1 MWSLALLESLPE
13 YIQVQLMLQRTD
25 AHQVHLSQAETE
37 RLLAHF
43 VDVELAY
50 RKKKGTYRG
59 TFSVVSSFI
68 GYQARGAAPSNFD
81 VVYGYNLGHVAAI
94 LAANRLTGYMATI
107 SNLKAGVEQWRPG
120 GVPIS
125 ALMTTP
131 SGKGKPTVPHA
142 KIDLQSVS
150 YRKFAESKH
159 QWSVQDLYEN
169 PGPLQFHGPTADEI
183 TQTLQLE
190 SFDYLS
196 RIQSLYAALQ
206 EITVQC
212 RPGCTSTVLQIAT
225 KDLSALTDIL
235 HLVREAE
242 ASHPSTGLRK

>member
-1 MWSLALLESLPE
+1 
-13 YIQVQLMLQRTD
+13 MLQRTD

-43 VDVELAY
+43 VDVELNY

-81 VVYGYNLGHVAAI
+81 VVYAYNLGHVAAI
-94 LAANRLTGYMATI
+94 LSANHLSGYMATI
-107 SNLKAGVEQWRPG
+107 SNLKAGVEHWRPG

-125 ALMTTP
+125 ALMTTS

-150 YRKFAESKH
+150 YRQFAEQKH
-159 QWSVQDLYEN
+159 QWSIQDMYEN
-169 PGPLQFHGPTADEI
+169 PGPIQFHGPTANEI
-183 TQTLQLE
+183 THTLRLE
-190 SFDYLS
+190 SFDYLTQ
-196 RIQSLYAALQ
+196 IQSLYTALQ
-206 EITVQC
+206 DITVQC
-212 RPGCTSTVLQIAT
+212 RPGCSSTVLQIAT
-225 KDLSALTDIL
+225 TNLTALTEIL
-235 HLVREAE
+235 RLVHEAE
-242 ASHPSTGLRK
+242 ATHPATGLRK

>member
-43 VDVELAY
+43 VEVELAY

-81 VVYGYNLGHVAAI
+81 VLYGYNLGHVAAI
-94 LAANRLTGYMATI
+94 LAANRLTGYLATI
-107 SNLKAGVEQWRPG
+107 SNLKEGVNQWRPG

-125 ALMTTP
+125 ALMTTT

-150 YRKFAESKH
+150 YRQFAESKH
-159 QWSVQDLYEN
+159 EWAVQDLYEN
-169 PGPLQFHGPTADEI
+169 PGPVQFHGPTADAI

-206 EITVQC
+206 EITAQC
-212 RPGCTSTVLQIAT
+212 RPGCSSTVLQIAT

-242 ASHPSTGLRK
+242 ASHPSLGLRK